1 MCSSNTEATKQM
13 DAISP
18 GHHPMGHGP
27 CGHAHVPGPPPPPPA
42 SAPAHPTPKGVYH
55 LQGME
60 NPMAPSTFP
69 SHQSISGRA
78 RQQRLVLA
86 AAKAHTAHRRLA
98 AHATSQTL

>member
-1 MCSSNTEATKQM
+1 MSLALRPLSQGTPHQN
-13 DAISP
+13 
-18 GHHPMGHGP
+18 
-27 CGHAHVPGPPPPPPA
+27 
-42 SAPAHPTPKGVYH
+42 PKGVYH